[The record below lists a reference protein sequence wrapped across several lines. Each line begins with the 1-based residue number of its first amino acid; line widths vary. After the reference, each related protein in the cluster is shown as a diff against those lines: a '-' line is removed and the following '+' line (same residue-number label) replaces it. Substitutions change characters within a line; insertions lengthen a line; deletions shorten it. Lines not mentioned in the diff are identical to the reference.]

1 MNFMR
6 KVNLLKSIK
15 KIKRDIDQ
23 RKAQK
28 NRKIIKTAKIFGKS
42 YFDGDRKYGYGGYYY
57 DGRWKSVVKRF
68 IKFYNLKKKDKI
80 LDIGCAKGF
89 LVKDFIDKGIDA
101 YGIDISRYA
110 LSEAPKQIKK
120 KVFLGNAK
128 RIPFNDNT
136 FKLVISI
143 NTLHN
148 LNKNDFK
155 VALKEINRV
164 SNKFCFI
171 QIDAYRNEKEKKLF
185 LNWVLTAKT
194 HMFTKDWV
202 KFLRKQNYKG
212 DYFWTFV

>member
-1 MNFMR
+1 MGKWISR
-6 KVNLLKSIK
+6 KY
-15 KIKRDIDQ
+15 
-23 RKAQK
+23 
-28 NRKIIKTAKIFGKS
+28 GKL

-136 FKLVISI
+136 FKLVKSPISGGI
-143 NTLHN
+143 MPVN
-148 LNKNDFK
+148 
-155 VALKEINRV
+155 
-164 SNKFCFI
+164 
-171 QIDAYRNEKEKKLF
+171 
-185 LNWVLTAKT
+185 
-194 HMFTKDWV
+194 
-202 KFLRKQNYKG
+202 
-212 DYFWTFV
+212 